1 MLAKRNKKTMK
12 TFVLSDSSI
21 TNSHGFRIELDG
33 MDLSRFDRNPVML
46 YNHNHEQVIGR
57 WKNLRIEEDRLLADA
72 EFDTDDKTGAE
83 VARKVERGYLRGC
96 SVGIYIKQM
105 NEYEHGFVA
114 TKTELLEA
122 SIVSVPS
129 DAGAVLLYDENNEP
143 TTFDKVKLSFLNFN
157 KQKINNM
164 KEKQLFT
171 PGIAEML
178 GISQEATV
186 EELEQA
192 LCAQKQHI
200 DELENQIECL
210 QKAKVEELID
220 RAVVEHRISSDERE
234 TYMSLA
240 EKDFDAVQR
249 IIARQPKVESVASQ
263 LNIVGSEAKY
273 DGKSW
278 DELDRAGLLA
288 SLRAENPERYKQLY
302 NEKFNVK
309 L

>member
-1 MLAKRNKKTMK
+1 MK
-12 TFVLSDSSI
+12 TFVLSDSSSV
-21 TNSHGFRIELDG
+21 NSHGFRIKLEG
-33 MDLSRFDRNPVML
+33 MDLSRFNRNPVML
-46 YNHNHEQVIGR
+46 YNHNHEQSIGC
-57 WKNLRIEEDRLLADA
+57 WQNLRIEDGRLLADA
-72 EFDTDDKTGAE
+72 DFDTDDKIGSE

-96 SVGIYIKQM
+96 SVGIYIKRMFESEQ
-105 NEYEHGFVA
+105 GFVA
-114 TKTELLEA
+114 TETELLEA

-157 KQKINNM
+157 KQKTNNM

-171 PGIAEML
+171 PGIVEML
-178 GISQEATV
+178 GIAQEATL

-192 LCAQKQHI
+192 VRAQKKHI

-220 RAVVEHRISSDERE
+220 RAVAEHRISSDERE
-234 TYMSLA
+234 TYMRLA
-240 EKDFDAVQR
+240 SKDFEAVQR
-249 IIARQPKVESVASQ
+249 IISLQPKVEPIVSQ
-263 LNIVGSEAKY
+263 LREEGSEAKY

-302 NEKFNVK
+302 KEKFNV
-309 L
+309 